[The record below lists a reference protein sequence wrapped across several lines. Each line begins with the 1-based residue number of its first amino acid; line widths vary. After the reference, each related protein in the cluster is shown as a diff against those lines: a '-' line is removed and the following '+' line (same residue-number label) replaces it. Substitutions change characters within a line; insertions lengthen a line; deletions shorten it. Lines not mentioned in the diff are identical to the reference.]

1 MNFTSLSRF
10 TLIEKNIS
18 SNQLFS
24 NFFSNNVGFT
34 KFLPKKCES
43 MYVNFYDTILHCEP
57 ISIFHCKE
65 QNKKIC
71 VKIVSTYCLMVNF
84 GRTECL

>member
-1 MNFTSLSRF
+1 MYVSVT
-10 TLIEKNIS
+10 EKIFREIIYLVIS
-18 SNQLFS
+18 C
-24 NFFSNNVGFT
+24 VKT